1 MPAAM
6 VILMAAV
13 AAFSQSVR
21 FQGEVT
27 PVDSLVTAVKTLT
40 SCFERFDDYTD
51 LTTVFQLLTVDYM
64 NILPFDR

>member
-51 LTTVFQLLTVDYM
+51 LTTVFQLLTVDC
-64 NILPFDR
+64 

>member
-1 MPAAM
+1 M

-51 LTTVFQLLTVDYM
+51 LTTVFQLLTVDC
-64 NILPFDR
+64 